1 MSSLPSLQ
9 ALRFDLTG
17 WSPDAQS
24 EDELRWTSAAGDV
37 LSLHLI
43 AVPPEIPVRLEA
55 LQELRAFY
63 RKTTV
68 DAGGGIVEVELVSAA
83 GLRAVRTLCKFPQ
96 RPTGM
101 AYIGSL
107 VLPFAG
113 FSFVIKLQCP
123 EQAITGLRDTLILSS
138 LMPQDEDPQRWME
151 ERWAQDPYEPS
162 DRSRLRRN
170 LSEDEQYDAEFVDH
184 PLSRARR
191 HLASILRSLEV
202 EPSLRE
208 AEPFTGGG

>member
-1 MSSLPSLQ
+1 MSSLPALQ

-17 WSPDAQS
+17 WAPDAQS
-24 EDELRWTSAAGDV
+24 EDEVRWTSASGDV

-43 AVPPEIPVRLEA
+43 AVPPDFPTGLDDV
-55 LQELRAFY
+55 QGLRAFY
-63 RKTTV
+63 RKLTV
-68 DAGGGIVEVELVSAA
+68 EAGGGIIEVDVVSQAQ
-83 GLRAVRTLCKFPQ
+83 LRLVRTLCKFPQ

-107 VLPFAG
+107 ALPFAA
-113 FSFVIKLQCP
+113 FSYLIKVQCP
-123 EQAITGLRDTLILSS
+123 EQAITGLRDTLILST
-138 LMPQDEDPQRWME
+138 LIPPDDQGPQRWVE
-151 ERWAQDPYEPS
+151 EEWAKDPYEPS

-170 LSEDEQYDAEFVDH
+170 LSEDEQYDAEFPDH

-191 HLASILRSLEV
+191 YLARILRTLEV

-208 AEPFTGGG
+208 AAPF